1 MRNHQVHRKS
11 PESDTAQQHSEQAA
25 DSRSLRAAL
34 PAAVPAVQA
43 EPLSVP
49 EHQQQNSHS
58 EALQVY
64 SVQQMYLRFPAWDQG
79 T

>member
-1 MRNHQVHRKS
+1 MRNHPARRKNS
-11 PESDTAQQHSEQAA
+11 KSDTAQQHLEQAA
-25 DSRSLRAAL
+25 DSRSLRAEL

-49 EHQQQNSHS
+49 EQQQQDLRS